1 MLGFNKKSGS
11 FIASVLKPFSTEPM
25 KLPYDYPLNTT
36 IVEQTLEFNLYASLG
51 NGTGV
56 INNNTYGIVFVV
68 SPHSFNDFYNVGQ
81 N

>member
-36 IVEQTLEFNLYASLG
+36 IVE
-51 NGTGV
+51 
-56 INNNTYGIVFVV
+56 
-68 SPHSFNDFYNVGQ
+68 
-81 N
+81 